1 MTAEQSQQNAVVSNR
16 QLARNVAA
24 NYASFF
30 VAAAIGLVATP
41 IIVRHLGVSTY
52 GVLGVLE
59 ATIAYL
65 GLFEAGVATATVQRV
80 AALRAV
86 GDVERLRLTLATAR
100 FFNALSSIFVT
111 VSAIS
116 LALVLRAFVHFDGL
130 SARPAQVALVVLG
143 LGTAIGMSS
152 LTASAVMLGGGR
164 ADRSELLGLL
174 LSTSMRIVQ
183 VIVVLRGGGLVGLCL
198 TITLSTVISTFAS
211 IILSRRTFPELRI
224 SSWRFSRT
232 EARGLL
238 HVGLRN
244 ATLAVAGTMSYGI
257 DNIVLGAIR
266 SASEVTPYML
276 AGRLVRLVRNVA
288 TSGTTTLMPRIAHQ
302 HAQGDLDAGYRSYAA
317 GLFVVLAIALPLEV
331 VFLVFGFPLLRIW
344 LGTVPPRTYSVLA
357 GFLLLTFSQL
367 PGAQSSN
374 VLVAM
379 QSQKII
385 ARLAIPVALLNVG
398 LSIIATRRYGP
409 LGPVLGSLPQA
420 VVVEAVM
427 YPVMACRGLA
437 VSARRLARDVVLPVA
452 VIGVLSLSLAYL
464 LRVVTDQGSEIVVLL
479 DVCAALAF
487 GYLVAI
493 GVAVAAWPDMA
504 TFVRQLARRS

>member
-1 MTAEQSQQNAVVSNR
+1 MTAEQSQQNAVVGNR

-30 VAAAIGLVATP
+30 VAAAIGFVTTP
-41 IIVRHLGVSTY
+41 MIVRHLGVATF

-65 GLFEAGVATATVQRV
+65 GLFESGVATATVQRV
-80 AALRAV
+80 SALRAV

-100 FFNALSSIFVT
+100 VFNALSSILVT
-111 VSAIS
+111 VSVIV
-116 LALVLRAFVHFDGL
+116 LALVVRSFVHLDGL
-130 SARPAQVALVVLG
+130 SARPVQVALVVLG

-152 LTASAVMLGGGR
+152 VTASAVMLGGGR

-174 LSTSMRIVQ
+174 LSTSTRIVQ

-198 TITLSTVISTFAS
+198 AIALSMVISTFAS
-211 IILSRRTFPELRI
+211 IVLSRRTFPELRI
-224 SSWRFSRT
+224 SLWRFSRS

-238 HVGLRN
+238 QVGLRN
-244 ATLAVAGTMSYGI
+244 MTLAVAGTMSYGI

-266 SASEVTPYML
+266 SASQVTPYML

-288 TSGTTTLMPRIAHQ
+288 TSATTTLMPRMAHQ
-302 HAQGDLDAGYRSYAA
+302 LAQGDLDAGYRSYAA

-357 GFLLLTFSQL
+357 GFLLLAFCQL

-374 VLVAM
+374 VIIAM
-379 QSQKII
+379 QSQKVI
-385 ARLAIPVALLNVG
+385 ARLAVPVALLNVG
-398 LSIIATRRYGP
+398 LSIVATRRYGP

-420 VVVEAVM
+420 IVVEAVM

-437 VSARRLARDVVLPVA
+437 VSPRRLTRDVALPVA
-452 VIGVLSLSLAYL
+452 VIGLLSLPFAYL
-464 LRVVTDQGSEIVVLL
+464 LRVVTDQGSDILVLL
-479 DVCAALAF
+479 DVCAALVF
-487 GYLVAI
+487 GYLVAL
-493 GVAVAAWPDMA
+493 GVAVVEWPDMA
-504 TFVRQLARRS
+504 ALVRRLVGRS